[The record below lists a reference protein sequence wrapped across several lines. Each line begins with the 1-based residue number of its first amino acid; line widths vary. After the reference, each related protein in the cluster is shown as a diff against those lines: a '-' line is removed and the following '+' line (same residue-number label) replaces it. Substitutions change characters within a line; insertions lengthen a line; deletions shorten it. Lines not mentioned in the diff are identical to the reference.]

1 MRKTGMLGLL
11 MIIAGVLFIANF
23 SVSKLTGNVIGEN
36 VAVATSSLGFILLI
50 AGIALFI
57 VSTESRLEKTLAQKI
72 KESGKIVDNP
82 SEIIRIARKS
92 GYTIGEQVKEGTKV
106 YDFQG
111 RYLTVIPR
119 HNISPGT
126 YRGIIKTLATGE
138 STFRRSA

>member
-1 MRKTGMLGLL
+1 MLGLL